1 MDFSKVICSLVLIK
15 IFSNKVV
22 LKWRK
27 FYVSLTFLFM
37 RICSQQMEIGSLF
50 QVKQG
55 LKQGDGLT
63 PTPLQSGTGVCY

>member
-27 FYVSLTFLFM
+27 FYVSLTFLVM

-55 LKQGDGLT
+55 LKQGVGAD